1 MFSDKSTT
9 DYTNDLEN
17 SIVVIR
23 RSILLFVIALASV
36 YFVPRLLS
44 DVPLTFDATVWG
56 AVGDFFGGLLNPFFS
71 ILTIY
76 LLVKSLRLQNKELSD
91 ATSQLKETRLIHA
104 NSLMYED
111 TKRVFEF
118 RAEKLLGIPAKH
130 RLKASTSN
138 GGLPHFVEL
147 ESPIEEIKATLAEK
161 DGHLKLLYALQK
173 FDRELVDMSLAGL
186 DLLKMEVNSYIL
198 RQTLESVNGLIMVVE
213 DRAKQTGN
221 THTIEQGL
229 KFYSELIT
237 KSKVTFLL

>member
-1 MFSDKSTT
+1 MSSDKSKT
-9 DYTNDLEN
+9 DYTKDLDN

-23 RSILLFVIALASV
+23 RSILLGVILLAIV
-36 YFVPRLLS
+36 YFLPRFFFGVPF
-44 DVPLTFDATVWG
+44 TFDPTVWG

-118 RAEKLLGIPAKH
+118 RAKKLLGIPKKH
-130 RLKASTSN
+130 RLKTLTST
-138 GGLPHFVEL
+138 GGLPHFVVL
-147 ESPIEEIKATLAEK
+147 NSPIEEIKATLAEK
-161 DGHLKLLYALQK
+161 DSHVNLLEALQQ
-173 FDRELVDMSLAGL
+173 FNRELVDMSCAGL

-198 RQTLESVNGLIMVVE
+198 RQTLESVNSLIMDVE
-213 DRAKQTGN
+213 DRARQTDN
-221 THTIEQGL
+221 TDIIEEGIKL
-229 KFYSELIT
+229 YSELIT
-237 KSKVTFLL
+237 KSKVTLLL